1 MMQEFDLGVGRRCK
15 VWIGELPPISFV
27 AGRIVTRELD
37 YVAKSKTASFKAA
50 TEIVIPRGAR
60 MLYGALGVEFTPSTT
75 TSNLT
80 IEVNV
85 CDASGSRFAQ
95 SLIAN
100 IDEVFIGL
108 PSEYVEAVLSGV
120 ETSQKQNLV
129 LSPGT
134 LRFAYAAHG
143 AVSSN
148 APIFR
153 QLALW
158 LTATKGELA
167 LAFNE
172 ELLRKELLI

>member
-1 MMQEFDLGVGRRCK
+1 MMREFDLGIGRRCK

-27 AGRIVTRELD
+27 AGKTVSRELD

-60 MLYGALGVEFTPSTT
+60 MLYGALGVEFTPST
-75 TSNLT
+75 SAPGLT

-85 CDASGSRFAQ
+85 SDASRNRFVQ

-100 IDEVFIGL
+100 LDEVSIGL
-108 PSEYVEAVLSGV
+108 PSEYVDAVLAGV
-120 ETSQKQNLV
+120 EGGQKQEPT

-143 AVSSN
+143 AASSN

-158 LTATKGELA
+158 LALTRGESSA
-167 LAFNE
+167 AFNE
-172 ELLRKELLI
+172 ELLRKTLLI